1 MKTSAVVR
9 HSFFALLCMGLASG
23 PVAAQVA
30 APPTPTEDA
39 RAIIIAG
46 NTEKTLDYMFTQLV
60 PIMEA
65 GFLGQIG
72 QIERG
77 AALIRL
83 IDAKYPGGQASFG
96 KRFGE
101 LIMLNFKAAYPAML
115 EQAAQQ
121 FVTEISPAD
130 LSSIRAFLESS
141 AGQAMAMAQPK
152 MQQKLSLAGQDIGRK
167 AGEKAAVELMTE
179 AGQYF
184 GNGK

>member
-1 MKTSAVVR
+1 MKTSLVR
-9 HSFFALLCMGLASG
+9 HSLFALLCMGLATA

-30 APPTPTEDA
+30 APPTPIEDA
-39 RAIIIAG
+39 RGIIIAG

-72 QIERG
+72 QIQGG
-77 AALIRL
+77 AELIRM
-83 IDAKYPGGQASFG
+83 IDAKYPGGQAAFG

-101 LIMLNFKAAYPAML
+101 LVMVNFKAAYPAML
-115 EQAAQQ
+115 DQAAQQ
-121 FVTEISPAD
+121 FVAEISPAD
-130 LSSIRAFLESS
+130 LATIRAFMESS
-141 AGQAMAMAQPK
+141 AGQSMAIAQPK
-152 MQQKLSLAGQDIGRK
+152 MQQKLSLSGQDIGRK
-167 AGEKAAVELMTE
+167 AGEKAAGDLMAE

>member
-1 MKTSAVVR
+1 MKTSWVLR
-9 HSFFALLCMGLASG
+9 RSFFALLCMGVATV
-23 PVAAQVA
+23 PAAAQVTAPTTA
-30 APPTPTEDA
+30 AEDA

-72 QIERG
+72 QIAGG
-77 AALIRL
+77 ADLIKL
-83 IDAKYPGGQASFG
+83 IDAKYPGGQAAFG

-115 EQAAQQ
+115 DEAAQQ
-121 FVTEISPAD
+121 YVAEISPTD
-130 LSSIRAFLESS
+130 LATIRAFMESR
-141 AGQAMAMAQPK
+141 AGQSLATAQPK
-152 MQQKLSLAGQDIGRK
+152 IQQKLGLSGQEIGRK
-167 AGEKAAVELMTE
+167 AGEKAAVELMAE

-184 GNGK
+184 GNDK